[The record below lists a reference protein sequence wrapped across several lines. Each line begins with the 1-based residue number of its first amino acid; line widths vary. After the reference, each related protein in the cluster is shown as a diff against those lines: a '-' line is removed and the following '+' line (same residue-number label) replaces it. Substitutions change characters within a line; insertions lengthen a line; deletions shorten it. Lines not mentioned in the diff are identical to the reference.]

1 MNQSLQCTT
10 GLALAAGEVISGPFC
25 KKGMRIKIQ
34 MIVSVA
40 LLTLF
45 SGIMAMAD
53 ENEEKLAVAVSS
65 SPIDDV
71 KKPDHLT
78 LLDDCRRRSV
88 CGLDRTDCNRYCRHR
103 HPTRAHWLWSS
114 ILCLYPSSQ
123 WHHRQ

>member
-1 MNQSLQCTT
+1 MNHSLQCTT

-45 SGIMAMAD
+45 SGIMAIAD

-65 SPIDDV
+65 SPIHDV
-71 KKPDHLT
+71 KNPSHLT
-78 LLDDCRRRSV
+78 QLDDCRCRSV
-88 CGLDRTDCNRYCRHR
+88 CGLDRTDCNRYCWYR
-103 HPTRAHWLWSS
+103 HPTREHRLWPS
-114 ILCLYPSSQ
+114 ILCLNPSSQ
-123 WHHRQ
+123 WHYRQ